1 MGNKI
6 LGYILGIIGLL
17 VMGLSYARE
26 TILKFL
32 PPSIDKNDVFF
43 TGIVIVVIGV
53 VLLYNKNK
61 RSGGKINQSHEE
73 VPIYEGE
80 GKNRKIVAYKK
91 EAKK

>member
-6 LGYILGIIGLL
+6 VGYILAGLGLL
-17 VMGLSYARE
+17 VMLLSYARDK
-26 TILKFL
+26 ILNFL
-32 PPSIDKNDVFF
+32 PASIDKSDVFV

-53 VLLYNKNK
+53 VLLYNKQ
-61 RSGGKINQSHEE
+61 RHGGKVKQSHEE